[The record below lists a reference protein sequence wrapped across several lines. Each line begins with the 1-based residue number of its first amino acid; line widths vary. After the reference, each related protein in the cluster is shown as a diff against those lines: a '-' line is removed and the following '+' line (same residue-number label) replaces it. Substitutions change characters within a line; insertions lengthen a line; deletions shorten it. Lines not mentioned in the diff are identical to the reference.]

1 MKSTIKKLLVGP
13 VVILLA
19 AATFAADTNLPAI
32 IPLPQQM
39 ELRAGVFRLAPDT
52 EIFAS
57 YASRQTARQLAARL
71 RTGTGYPLKVVAKW
85 GANRAVTN
93 AILFTTRDAS
103 TNLGAEGY
111 ELTVADNS
119 VVVRAPTPAGL
130 FYGAQT
136 LLQLLPPK
144 IFSTNQVANGDW
156 QMPCVHIEDWPRFK
170 WRGLMLDVSRHF
182 FTKSEVETI
191 LDAMALH
198 KLNVF
203 HWHLTD
209 DQGWRIEIKKY
220 LRLTQISAWRAG
232 VGFGLD
238 SNSTTAY
245 APDGRYGGYYTT
257 ADIREVVKYA
267 AARHITIVP
276 EIEMPGHS
284 MAALAAYP
292 QLSATSGPFTV
303 PLHGG
308 DYHGTYNPAND
319 ETFKFLNTVLA
330 EVFQLFPGRYV
341 HIGGDEVPNDA
352 WKNNPECRALM
363 QREGLKNKEELQ
375 SWFTKRIEKF
385 VSENGKTLI
394 GWSEIRQ
401 GGLPQNA
408 VLMDWKGGAM
418 EAASAGHDVVM
429 SPTAFCYLDFYQ
441 SSNFLAEPRAAIWSR
456 PLTLPKVY
464 SFDPMPTNLP
474 PQLQSHILGAQCNL
488 WTELVP
494 NLKHAEYMIFPRECA
509 LAEVVWSDQNSRDW
523 NDFQSR
529 LKVDEQRLDELGVNY
544 RHDPARPTS
553 ANSST
558 SGN

>member
-220 LRLTQISAWRAG
+220 PRLTQISAWRAG

-394 GWSEIRQ
+394 G
-401 GGLPQNA
+401 
-408 VLMDWKGGAM
+408 
-418 EAASAGHDVVM
+418 
-429 SPTAFCYLDFYQ
+429 
-441 SSNFLAEPRAAIWSR
+441 
-456 PLTLPKVY
+456 
-464 SFDPMPTNLP
+464 
-474 PQLQSHILGAQCNL
+474 
-488 WTELVP
+488 
-494 NLKHAEYMIFPRECA
+494 
-509 LAEVVWSDQNSRDW
+509 
-523 NDFQSR
+523 
-529 LKVDEQRLDELGVNY
+529 
-544 RHDPARPTS
+544 
-553 ANSST
+553 
-558 SGN
+558 